1 MPSKQERKGVTFEH
15 VQTAQLID
23 GLTGL
28 TTAQVC
34 REYGEY
40 DELDYD
46 PGLTEFIAYI
56 QL

>member
-1 MPSKQERKGVTFEH
+1 MPSKKHVTFEL
-15 VQTAQLID
+15 QTEQLID
-23 GLTGL
+23 GTTGL

-34 REYGEY
+34 REY

-56 QL
+56 KIL